1 MAGANITYTL
11 TTQDTLAALQ
21 AAADAL
27 GSPRPLLRDI
37 GEALL
42 HSTQDR
48 FSSQTDPEGNAWEPL
63 SPRYQRRKKYN
74 ANKILTLHGYLRS
87 MLVFQE
93 SDQDVVVGSNLPY
106 AARMHFGGE
115 FEMAARSQYAY
126 FRRGKNGDIGR
137 LFVKKEK
144 SNFKQGITIGAHK
157 VVTPARPFLGVS
169 LADEQTI
176 LDIAQDHLDR
186 ISRSRSAGGP

>member
-11 TTQDTLAALQ
+11 TTQGTLSALQ

-27 GSPRPLLRDI
+27 GSPRPLMRDI

-48 FSSQTDPEGNAWEPL
+48 FTSQTDPEGNAWAPL

-74 ANKILTLHGYLRS
+74 ASKILTLRGYLRNT
-87 MLVFQE
+87 LAFQADDTE
-93 SDQDVVVGSNLPY
+93 VAVGSNRAY

-115 FEMAARSQYAY
+115 FEVQARQAHVF
-126 FRRGKNGDIGR
+126 FRQGKAGDIGR
-137 LFVKKEK
+137 LFVKKSK
-144 SNFKQGITIGAHK
+144 SNFAQEVTIGAHK
-157 VVTPARPFLGVS
+157 IVTPARPFLGVS
-169 LADEQTI
+169 TADEKTI
-176 LDIAQDHLDR
+176 LDIAEDHLDR
-186 ISRSRSAGGP
+186 VMKSRS

>member
-11 TTQDTLAALQ
+11 TTQGTLSALQ

-48 FSSQTDPEGNAWEPL
+48 FGTQTDPDGNAWAAL

-74 ANKILTLHGYLRS
+74 AGKILTLRGYLRNT
-87 MLVFQE
+87 LTFQVGDDE
-93 SDQDVVVGSNLPY
+93 VAVGSNRAY

-115 FEMAARSQYAY
+115 FEVQARQAHVY
-126 FRRGKNGDIGR
+126 FRQDKGGDIGR
-137 LFVKKEK
+137 LFVKKSK
-144 SNFKQGITIGAHK
+144 SNFVQNVSIDAHK

-169 LADEQTI
+169 PADEKSI
-176 LDIAQDHLDR
+176 LDIAEDHLSR
-186 ISRSRSAGGP
+186 ISNSRGA

>member
-11 TTQDTLAALQ
+11 TTQGTLSALQ

-48 FSSQTDPEGNAWEPL
+48 FTSQTDPEGNAWAPL

-74 ANKILTLHGYLRS
+74 ASKILTLNGIMRGQLT
-87 MLVFQE
+87 FQE
-93 SDQDVVVGSNLPY
+93 SDTDVAIGSNLRY
-106 AARMHFGGE
+106 AARHQFGGE
-115 FEMAARSQYAY
+115 FEGKARSAHVY
-126 FRRGKNGDIGR
+126 FRQGKAGDIGR
-137 LFVKKEK
+137 LFVKKSK
-144 SNFKQGITIGAHK
+144 SNFAQEVTIGAHK
-157 VVTPARPFLGVS
+157 IVTPARPFLGVS
-169 LADEQTI
+169 TADEKTI
-176 LDIAQDHLDR
+176 LDIAEDHLDR
-186 ISRSRSAGGP
+186 VMKSRS

>member
-1 MAGANITYTL
+1 MAGANITYEL
-11 TTQDTLAALQ
+11 TSQGALSVLQ

-48 FSSQTDPEGNAWEPL
+48 FTSQTDPDGNAWAPL

-74 ANKILTLHGYLRS
+74 AGKILTLRGYLRNT
-87 MLVFQE
+87 LTFQVGE
-93 SDQDVVVGSNLPY
+93 NEVAVGSNRAY

-115 FEMAARSQYAY
+115 FEVQARQAHVY
-126 FRRGKNGDIGR
+126 FRQGKAGDIGR
-137 LFVKKEK
+137 LFVKKSK
-144 SNFKQGITIGAHK
+144 SNFAQEVSIATHK

-169 LADEQTI
+169 PADEKSI
-176 LDIAQDHLDR
+176 LDIAEDHLER
-186 ISRSRSAGGP
+186 IAKAQQ

>member
-1 MAGANITYTL
+1 MAGANITYAL
-11 TTQDTLAALQ
+11 TTSGTLAALQ

-48 FSSQTDPEGNAWEPL
+48 FSRQTDPEGNAWEPL

-74 ANKILTLHGYLRS
+74 ANKILTLRGYLRGT
-87 MLVFQE
+87 LAFQE
-93 SDQDVVVGSNLPY
+93 SDQDVVLGSNLPY
-106 AARMHFGGE
+106 AARMQFGGE
-115 FEMAARSQYAY
+115 FQVEARKAHVFFRQGAA
-126 FRRGKNGDIGR
+126 GDIGR
-137 LFVKKEK
+137 LFAKKAK
-144 SNFKQGITIGAHK
+144 ANFSQEVTIGAHK
-157 VVTPARPFLGVS
+157 VITPARPFLGVS
-169 LADEQTI
+169 LADEQAI

-186 ISRSRSAGGP
+186 LARSRSAGGA

>member
-1 MAGANITYTL
+1 MAGANITYEL
-11 TTQDTLAALQ
+11 TSQGALSVLQ

-48 FSSQTDPEGNAWEPL
+48 FTSQTDPDGNAWAPL

-74 ANKILTLHGYLRS
+74 AGKILTLRGYLRNT
-87 MLVFQE
+87 LTFQVGE
-93 SDQDVVVGSNLPY
+93 NEVAVGSNRAY

-115 FEMAARSQYAY
+115 FEVRARQAHVY
-126 FRRGKNGDIGR
+126 FRQGKAGDIGR
-137 LFVKKEK
+137 LFVKKSK
-144 SNFKQGITIGAHK
+144 SNFAQEVSIAAHK

-169 LADEQTI
+169 PADEKSI
-176 LDIAQDHLDR
+176 LDIAEDHLER
-186 ISRSRSAGGP
+186 IAKAQQ